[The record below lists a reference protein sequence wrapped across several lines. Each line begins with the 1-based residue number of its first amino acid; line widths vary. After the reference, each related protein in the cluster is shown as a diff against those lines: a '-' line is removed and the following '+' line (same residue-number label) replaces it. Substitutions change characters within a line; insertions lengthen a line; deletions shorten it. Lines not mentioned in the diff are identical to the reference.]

1 MVKLRQLFILSWG
14 YFNTLRSRVYDK
26 FLIQAYRAF
35 SINICLFAI
44 TSISGRIHELKKNGG
59 PPAGGPVRKRTI
71 CSSSYGGFFF
81 FFFFFFLFLFF
92 FFFFFFFKTLFIH
105 FFFLKKIKKNLIQ

>member
-26 FLIQAYRAF
+26 LLIQAYRAF

-59 PPAGGPVRKRTI
+59 PRAGGPVRKRTI
-71 CSSSYGGFFF
+71 CSSSYGGS
-81 FFFFFFLFLFF
+81 FLVFSYACASQSYDAYAFYH
-92 FFFFFFFKTLFIH
+92 KAYSMH
-105 FFFLKKIKKNLIQ
+105 FYS